1 MQTKRTKRVHRTP
14 FRITNQHSIVKRC
27 RKILLFNKI
36 HRVQPICV
44 DCNSLAFAASSRDY
58 LWNMAERRNMLSVE
72 GLSKTYGER
81 RLFADLTFGVQE
93 GERVALVARNGS
105 GKSTL
110 LRAICG
116 QEPADSG
123 RVVFSSGVRHGHL
136 RQELELDATATIL
149 DTLYIGDSPAVKA
162 MRDYERALAQGLE
175 GAELQRAYDSMDAH
189 EGWNFEARAR
199 EILGQLNLH
208 DLERKVISLSGGEKR
223 RVALAQVLLEAPDFL
238 VLDEPTNHLD
248 LDMIAWLEQRLA
260 SMGTTLLMVTHDRY
274 FLENVCDRIL
284 ELEDNAL
291 HSYQGNFSYFL
302 EKRAERRANAQA
314 VQERATTHM
323 KRELEWV
330 RATPSARTT
339 KSKSRLDRFEDI
351 KAAAAKRLRED
362 PMHITVIPERLGS
375 KIVELHKIKRAFGE
389 RVLFEGLTHHFKR
402 GERIGLVGQNGTGKS
417 SLLNLVLGTADPDAG
432 KVVVG
437 ETVVFGHYAQEGGTF
452 NEDWKV
458 IDAVRDIAD
467 WIPLKGG
474 AKLTAAQLLER
485 FLFPHAMH
493 HQFVRLLSGGERKRL
508 HLLRILMRNPNFLV
522 LDEPTNDLDI
532 FTLSVL
538 EEFLMDFSGC
548 LVVVSHDRYF
558 MDKLVDHV
566 WVLGEDG
573 QTAVRDYPGNYTQ
586 YREQRADES
595 RRNQAT
601 QAALKR
607 ETAAEVSPTV
617 KGDYSARLSYKEK
630 LEFEQLEKAIPL
642 LEQRRDELQSQL
654 LTETDHV
661 KMQELG
667 IVLGEVTSELD
678 EAEMRWLEL
687 SERA

>member
-1 MQTKRTKRVHRTP
+1 
-14 FRITNQHSIVKRC
+14 
-27 RKILLFNKI
+27 
-36 HRVQPICV
+36 
-44 DCNSLAFAASSRDY
+44 
-58 LWNMAERRNMLSVE
+58 MLSVE
-72 GLSKTYGER
+72 GLTKTYGER
-81 RLFADLTFGVQE
+81 RLFSDLTFGVQE

-136 RQELELDATATIL
+136 RQELELDATATVL

-162 MRDYERALAQGLE
+162 MRDYERALALGLE
-175 GAELQRAYDSMDAH
+175 GTELQRAYDAMDAH

-199 EILGQLNLH
+199 EILGKLNLH

-284 ELEDNAL
+284 ELEDQAL

-314 VQERATTHM
+314 VQDRAATHM

-375 KIVELHKIKRAFGE
+375 KIVELHKVKRAYGD

-417 SLLNLVLGTADPDAG
+417 SLLNLILGQANPDAG

-437 ETVVFGHYAQEGGTF
+437 ETVVFGHYAQEGGSF
-452 NEDWKV
+452 NDDWKV

-538 EEFLMDFSGC
+538 EEFLMDFAGC

-573 QTAVRDYPGNYTQ
+573 QLAVRDFPGNYTQ
-586 YREQRADES
+586 YRAQRSAEQK
-595 RRNQAT
+595 QA
-601 QAALKR
+601 QVAASAEKS
-607 ETAAEVSPTV
+607 AEVAANKPTI
-617 KGDYSARLSYKEK
+617 KGDYSERLSYKER
-630 LEFEQLEKAIPL
+630 LEYDGLEAQIAA
-642 LEQRRDELQSQL
+642 LEQRRDELSAKLQ
-654 LTETDHV
+654 TELDHE
-661 KMQELG
+661 KLRELG
-667 IVLGEVTSELD
+667 EKLGAVTSELD
-678 EAEMRWLEL
+678 ASEMRWLEL

>member
-1 MQTKRTKRVHRTP
+1 
-14 FRITNQHSIVKRC
+14 
-27 RKILLFNKI
+27 
-36 HRVQPICV
+36 
-44 DCNSLAFAASSRDY
+44 
-58 LWNMAERRNMLSVE
+58 MAERKNMLSVE
-72 GLSKTYGER
+72 GLTKTYGER
-81 RLFADLTFGVQE
+81 RLFSNLTFGVQE

-110 LRAICG
+110 LKAICG
-116 QEPADSG
+116 LEPADEG

-136 RQELELDATATIL
+136 RQELELQPEATIL
-149 DTLYIGDSPAVKA
+149 DTLYIGDSPAVQA
-162 MRDYERALAQGLE
+162 MRDYERALIE
-175 GAELQRAYDSMDAH
+175 GHTGDALQKAYDAMDAH

-199 EILGQLNLH
+199 EILGKLNLH
-208 DLERKVISLSGGEKR
+208 DLDRTIGQLSGGEKR

-248 LDMIAWLEQRLA
+248 LDMIAWLEQRL
-260 SMGTTLLMVTHDRY
+260 STMGATLLMVTHDRY

-284 ELEDNAL
+284 ELEDQTL
-291 HSYQGNFSYFL
+291 YSYQGNFSYFL

-314 VQERATTHM
+314 VQERAQSHM

-339 KSKSRLDRFEDI
+339 KSKSRLDRFQDI
-351 KAAAAKRLRED
+351 KAAAAKRLQED
-362 PMHITVIPERLGS
+362 PMHITVVPERLGG
-375 KIVELHKIKRAFGE
+375 KIVELHKVKRAYGK

-402 GERIGLVGQNGTGKS
+402 GERIGLVGHNGSGKS
-417 SLLNLVLGTADPDAG
+417 SLLHLILGNATPDAG

-437 ETVVFGHYAQEGGTF
+437 ETVVFGHYAQEGGHF

-467 WIPLKGG
+467 WIPVKGG

-493 HQFVRLLSGGERKRL
+493 HQFIRLLSGGERKRL
-508 HLLRILMRNPNFLV
+508 HLLRILMRNPNFLI

-538 EEFLMDFSGC
+538 EEFLMDFAGC

-573 QTAVRDYPGNYTQ
+573 KTSVRDCPGNYSQ
-586 YREQRADES
+586 YRAMRSEETKLARALDAS
-595 RRNQAT
+595 SSQG
-601 QAALKR
+601 
-607 ETAAEVSPTV
+607 ETPTARV
-617 KGDYSARLSYKEK
+617 EIKGDYSERLSYKEK
-630 LEFEQLEKAIPL
+630 LEFERLEKELPS
-642 LEQRRDELQSQL
+642 LEARRTALEADLMQES
-654 LTETDHV
+654 DHQ
-661 KMQELG
+661 KMQAMGEELG
-667 IVLGEVTSELD
+667 KLSAQID

>member
-1 MQTKRTKRVHRTP
+1 M
-14 FRITNQHSIVKRC
+14 
-27 RKILLFNKI
+27 
-36 HRVQPICV
+36 
-44 DCNSLAFAASSRDY
+44 AA
-58 LWNMAERRNMLSVE
+58 RRNMLSVE
-72 GLSKTYGER
+72 GLSKSYGER
-81 RLFADLTFGVQE
+81 QLFADLTFGVQE

-136 RQELELDATATIL
+136 RQELELNPEASIL
-149 DTLYIGDSPAVKA
+149 DTLYIGDSPAVLA
-162 MRDYERALAQGLE
+162 MRDYESALSQGLE
-175 GAELQRAYDSMDAH
+175 GDELQRAYDAMDAH

-199 EILGQLNLH
+199 EILGKLNLH
-208 DLERKVISLSGGEKR
+208 NLERRIGSLSGGEKR

-248 LDMIAWLEQRLA
+248 LDMIAWLEARLA

-284 ELEDNAL
+284 ELEGMIL

-314 VQERATTHM
+314 VQERAQSHM

-339 KSKSRLDRFEDI
+339 KSKSRLDRFKDI
-351 KAAAAKRLRED
+351 KAEAAKRIQED

-375 KIVELHKIKRAFGE
+375 KIVEIHKVKRAFDE
-389 RVLFEGLTHHFKR
+389 RILFQGLTHHFKR

-417 SLLNLVLGTADPDAG
+417 SLLQLILGIADPDAG

-437 ETVVFGHYAQEGGTF
+437 ETVVFGHYAQEGGHF

-493 HQFVRLLSGGERKRL
+493 HQFIRLLSGGERKRL
-508 HLLRILMRNPNFLV
+508 PLLRILMRNPNFLV

-573 QTAVRDYPGNYTQ
+573 QTSVRDYPGNYSQ
-586 YREQRADES
+586 YRAMRSEEAKRAHAA
-595 RRNQAT
+595 QAVS
-601 QAALKR
+601 KR
-607 ETAAEVSPTV
+607 DTPAPEAVEIR
-617 KGDYSARLSYKEK
+617 GDYSARLSYKER
-630 LEFEQLEKAIPL
+630 LEFETLEKDLPQLES
-642 LEQRRDELQSQL
+642 RRSELQTAL
-654 LTETDHV
+654 LAETDHQ
-661 KMQELG
+661 KMQSLGEELG
-667 IVLGEVTSELD
+667 HLSEQIDL
-678 EAEMRWLEL
+678 AEMRWLEL
-687 SERA
+687 SERT

>member
-1 MQTKRTKRVHRTP
+1 
-14 FRITNQHSIVKRC
+14 
-27 RKILLFNKI
+27 
-36 HRVQPICV
+36 
-44 DCNSLAFAASSRDY
+44 
-58 LWNMAERRNMLSVE
+58 MAERKNMLSVE
-72 GLSKTYGER
+72 GLSKIYGER
-81 RLFADLTFGVQE
+81 RLFSSLTFGVQE

-110 LRAICG
+110 LKAICG
-116 QEPADSG
+116 LETADEG

-136 RQELELDATATIL
+136 RQELELQPEATIL
-149 DTLYIGDSPAVKA
+149 DTLYIGDSPAVQA
-162 MRDYERALAQGLE
+162 MRDYERALIE
-175 GAELQRAYDSMDAH
+175 GHTGDALQKAYDAMDAH

-199 EILGQLNLH
+199 EILGKLNLH
-208 DLERKVISLSGGEKR
+208 DLDRTIGQLSGGEKR

-238 VLDEPTNHLD
+238 ILDEPTNHLD
-248 LDMIAWLEQRLA
+248 LDMIAWLEQRLS
-260 SMGTTLLMVTHDRY
+260 SMGATLLMVTHDRY

-284 ELEDNAL
+284 ELEDQTL
-291 HSYQGNFSYFL
+291 YSYQGNFSYFL

-314 VQERATTHM
+314 VQERAQSHM

-339 KSKSRLDRFEDI
+339 KSKSRLDRFQDI
-351 KAAAAKRLRED
+351 KAAAAKRLQED
-362 PMHITVIPERLGS
+362 PMHITVVPERLGG
-375 KIVELHKIKRAFGE
+375 KIVELHKVKRAYGE

-402 GERIGLVGQNGTGKS
+402 GERIGLVGHNGSGKS
-417 SLLNLVLGTADPDAG
+417 SLLHLILGNATPDAG

-437 ETVVFGHYAQEGGTF
+437 ETVVFGHYAQEGGHF

-467 WIPLKGG
+467 WIPVKGG

-493 HQFVRLLSGGERKRL
+493 HQFIRLLSGGERKRL
-508 HLLRILMRNPNFLV
+508 HLLRILMRNPNFLI

-538 EEFLMDFSGC
+538 EEFLMDFAGC

-573 QTAVRDYPGNYTQ
+573 KTSVRDCPGNYSQ
-586 YREQRADES
+586 YRAMRSEETKVARALDAS
-595 RRNQAT
+595 SS
-601 QAALKR
+601 KG
-607 ETAAEVSPTV
+607 ETPTARV
-617 KGDYSARLSYKEK
+617 EIKGDYSERLSYKEK
-630 LEFEQLEKAIPL
+630 LEFERLENELPSMEA
-642 LEQRRDELQSQL
+642 RRMALQADLMQES
-654 LTETDHV
+654 DHQ
-661 KMQELG
+661 KMQTMGEELG
-667 IVLGEVTSELD
+667 KLSAQID

>member
-1 MQTKRTKRVHRTP
+1 
-14 FRITNQHSIVKRC
+14 
-27 RKILLFNKI
+27 
-36 HRVQPICV
+36 
-44 DCNSLAFAASSRDY
+44 
-58 LWNMAERRNMLSVE
+58 MALTRNVLSVE
-72 GLSKTYGER
+72 GLTKTYGER
-81 RLFADLTFGVQE
+81 LLFKDLTFGVQE

-116 QEPADSG
+116 NEPADSG
-123 RVVFSSGVRHGHL
+123 RVVFGNGVRHGHL
-136 RQELELDATATIL
+136 RQELELLPDATIL
-149 DTLYIGDSPAVKA
+149 DTLYIGDSPAVHA
-162 MRDYERALAQGLE
+162 LRNYERALAE
-175 GAELQRAYDSMDAH
+175 GSEGDALQRACDAMDATQA
-189 EGWNFEARAR
+189 WNFEARAR

-208 DLERKVISLSGGEKR
+208 QLDRTIGKLSGGEKR
-223 RVALAQVLLEAPDFL
+223 RVALAQVLLEAPDFI

-248 LDMIAWLEQRLA
+248 LDMISWLEQRLA
-260 SMGTTLLMVTHDRY
+260 SMGTTILMVTHDRY

-284 ELEDNAL
+284 ELDDHTL

-302 EKRAERRANAQA
+302 EKREERRANALA
-314 VQERATTHM
+314 VQERARTHM

-351 KAAAAKRLRED
+351 KAAAAKRLQED
-362 PMHITVIPERLGS
+362 PLHMTIIPERLGS
-375 KIVELHKIKRAFGE
+375 KIVELHKIKRGFDE
-389 RVLFEGLTHHFKR
+389 RILIEGFTHHFKR
-402 GERIGLVGQNGTGKS
+402 GERIGIVGRNGTGKS
-417 SLLNLVLGTADPDAG
+417 TLLKMILGQDTPDAG

-437 ETVVFGHYAQEGGTF
+437 ETVVFGHYTQEGGSF
-452 NEDWKV
+452 NEEWKV

-493 HQFVRLLSGGERKRL
+493 HQHVRLLSGGERKRL

-522 LDEPTNDLDI
+522 MDEPTNDLDI

-566 WVLGEDG
+566 WVLGESG
-573 QTAVRDYPGNYTQ
+573 QSTVRDYPGNYSQ
-586 YREQRADES
+586 YRAQRSEEVKRA
-595 RRNQAT
+595 QAEAAAT
-601 QAALKR
+601 KVASTASQAA
-607 ETAAEVSPTV
+607 SI
-617 KGDYSARLSYKEK
+617 KGDYSARLSYKER
-630 LEFEQLEKAIPL
+630 LEYDGLEAQIAL
-642 LEQRRDELQSQL
+642 LEQRRDELSSQL
-654 LTETDHV
+654 QTESDHE
-661 KMQELG
+661 KLRRLGEELG
-667 IVLGEVTSELD
+667 AVTSDLD
-678 EAEMRWLEL
+678 AAEMRWLEL

>member
-1 MQTKRTKRVHRTP
+1 
-14 FRITNQHSIVKRC
+14 
-27 RKILLFNKI
+27 
-36 HRVQPICV
+36 
-44 DCNSLAFAASSRDY
+44 
-58 LWNMAERRNMLSVE
+58 MAERRNMLSVE
-72 GLSKTYGER
+72 GLTKTYGER
-81 RLFADLTFGVQE
+81 QLFADLTFGVQE

-136 RQELELDATATIL
+136 RQELELNPEASIL
-149 DTLYIGDSPAVKA
+149 DTLYIGDSPAVLA
-162 MRDYERALAQGLE
+162 MRNYESALSQGLE
-175 GAELQRAYDSMDAH
+175 GDELQRAYDAMDAH

-199 EILGQLNLH
+199 EILGKLSLHNL
-208 DLERKVISLSGGEKR
+208 DRRIGSLSGGEKR

-248 LDMIAWLEQRLA
+248 LDMIAWLEARLA

-284 ELEDNAL
+284 ELDGMTL

-314 VQERATTHM
+314 VQERAQSHM

-339 KSKSRLDRFEDI
+339 KSKSRLDRFKDI
-351 KAAAAKRLRED
+351 KAEAAKRIQED

-375 KIVELHKIKRAFGE
+375 KIVELHKVKRAFDE
-389 RVLFEGLTHHFKR
+389 RVLFQGLTHHFKR

-417 SLLNLVLGTADPDAG
+417 SLLQLILGITEPDAG

-437 ETVVFGHYAQEGGTF
+437 ETVVFGHYAQEGGHF

-493 HQFVRLLSGGERKRL
+493 HQYIRLLSGGERKRL

-573 QTAVRDYPGNYTQ
+573 QTSVRDYPGNYSQ
-586 YREQRADES
+586 YRAMRSEEAKRAH
-595 RRNQAT
+595 AA
-601 QAALKR
+601 QAASKR
-607 ETAAEVSPTV
+607 DVPAPVAVEI
-617 KGDYSARLSYKEK
+617 KGDYSARLSYKER
-630 LEFEQLEKAIPL
+630 LEFETLEKDLPK
-642 LEQRRDELQSQL
+642 LEARRDELQSAL
-654 LTETDHV
+654 LAETDHQ
-661 KMQELG
+661 KMQSLGEELG
-667 IVLGEVTSELD
+667 QLSEQIDL
-678 EAEMRWLEL
+678 AEMRWLEL

>member
-1 MQTKRTKRVHRTP
+1 
-14 FRITNQHSIVKRC
+14 
-27 RKILLFNKI
+27 
-36 HRVQPICV
+36 
-44 DCNSLAFAASSRDY
+44 
-58 LWNMAERRNMLSVE
+58 MAERRNMLSVE
-72 GLSKTYGER
+72 GLTKTYGER
-81 RLFADLTFGVQE
+81 QLFADLTFGVQE

-136 RQELELDATATIL
+136 RQELELNPEASIL
-149 DTLYIGDSPAVKA
+149 DTLYIGDSPAVLA
-162 MRDYERALAQGLE
+162 MRNYESALSQGLE
-175 GAELQRAYDSMDAH
+175 GDELQRAYDAMDAH

-199 EILGQLNLH
+199 EILGKLNLH
-208 DLERKVISLSGGEKR
+208 NLDRRIGSLSGGEKR

-248 LDMIAWLEQRLA
+248 LDMIAWLEARLA

-284 ELEDNAL
+284 ELDGMTL

-302 EKRAERRANAQA
+302 AKRAERRANAQA
-314 VQERATTHM
+314 VQERAQSHM

-339 KSKSRLDRFEDI
+339 KSKSRLDRFKDI
-351 KAAAAKRLRED
+351 KAEAAKRIQED

-375 KIVELHKIKRAFGE
+375 KIVELHKVKRAFDE
-389 RVLFEGLTHHFKR
+389 RVLFQGLTHHFKR

-417 SLLNLVLGTADPDAG
+417 SLLQLILGIAEPDAG

-437 ETVVFGHYAQEGGTF
+437 ETVVFGHYAQEGGHF

-493 HQFVRLLSGGERKRL
+493 HQFIRLLSGGERKRL

-573 QTAVRDYPGNYTQ
+573 QTSVRDYPGNYSQ
-586 YREQRADES
+586 YRAMRSEEAKRAH
-595 RRNQAT
+595 AA
-601 QAALKR
+601 QAASKR
-607 ETAAEVSPTV
+607 DVLAPETVEI
-617 KGDYSARLSYKEK
+617 KGDYSARLSYKER
-630 LEFEQLEKAIPL
+630 LEFETLEKDLPK
-642 LEQRRDELQSQL
+642 LEARRDDLQSAL
-654 LTETDHV
+654 LAEVDHQ
-661 KMQELG
+661 KMQSLGEELG
-667 IVLGEVTSELD
+667 QLSEQIDL
-678 EAEMRWLEL
+678 AEMRWLEL

>member
-1 MQTKRTKRVHRTP
+1 
-14 FRITNQHSIVKRC
+14 
-27 RKILLFNKI
+27 
-36 HRVQPICV
+36 
-44 DCNSLAFAASSRDY
+44 
-58 LWNMAERRNMLSVE
+58 MAERRNMLSVE
-72 GLSKTYGER
+72 LLTKTYGER
-81 RLFADLTFGVQE
+81 QLFADLTFGVQE

-136 RQELELDATATIL
+136 RQELELNPEASIL
-149 DTLYIGDSPAVKA
+149 DTLYIGDSPAVLA
-162 MRDYERALAQGLE
+162 MRNYESALSQGLE
-175 GAELQRAYDSMDAH
+175 GDELQRAYDAMDAH

-199 EILGQLNLH
+199 EILGKLNLH
-208 DLERKVISLSGGEKR
+208 NLERRIGSLSGGEKR

-248 LDMIAWLEQRLA
+248 LDMIAWLEARLA

-284 ELEDNAL
+284 ELDGMTL

-314 VQERATTHM
+314 VQERAQSHM

-330 RATPSARTT
+330 RATPAARTT
-339 KSKSRLDRFEDI
+339 KSKSRLDRFKDI
-351 KAAAAKRLRED
+351 KAEAAKRIQED

-375 KIVELHKIKRAFGE
+375 KIVELHKVKRAFDE
-389 RVLFEGLTHHFKR
+389 RVLFQGLTHHFKR
-402 GERIGLVGQNGTGKS
+402 GERIGLVGHNGTGKS
-417 SLLNLVLGTADPDAG
+417 SLLQLILGIAEPDAG

-437 ETVVFGHYAQEGGTF
+437 ETVVFGHYAQEGGHF

-493 HQFVRLLSGGERKRL
+493 HQFIRLLSGGERKRL

-573 QTAVRDYPGNYTQ
+573 QTSVRDYPGNYSQ
-586 YREQRADES
+586 YRAMRSEEAKRAHAS
-595 RRNQAT
+595 
-601 QAALKR
+601 QAASKR
-607 ETAAEVSPTV
+607 DSPAPEVV
-617 KGDYSARLSYKEK
+617 EIKGDYSARLSYKER
-630 LEFEQLEKAIPL
+630 LEFETLEKDLPL
-642 LEQRRDELQSQL
+642 FESRRDELQAAL
-654 LTETDHV
+654 LAESDHQ
-661 KMQELG
+661 KMQSLGEELG
-667 IVLGEVTSELD
+667 QLSEQIDL
-678 EAEMRWLEL
+678 AEMRWLEL

>member
-1 MQTKRTKRVHRTP
+1 
-14 FRITNQHSIVKRC
+14 
-27 RKILLFNKI
+27 
-36 HRVQPICV
+36 
-44 DCNSLAFAASSRDY
+44 
-58 LWNMAERRNMLSVE
+58 MAERRNMLSVE
-72 GLSKTYGER
+72 GLTKTYGER
-81 RLFADLTFGVQE
+81 QLFADLTFGVQE

-136 RQELELDATATIL
+136 RQELELNPEASIL
-149 DTLYIGDSPAVKA
+149 DTLYIGDSPAVLA
-162 MRDYERALAQGLE
+162 MRNYESALSQGLE
-175 GAELQRAYDSMDAH
+175 GDELQRAYDAMDAH

-199 EILGQLNLH
+199 EILGKLSLHNL
-208 DLERKVISLSGGEKR
+208 DRRIGSLSGGEKR

-248 LDMIAWLEQRLA
+248 LDMIAWLEARLA

-284 ELEDNAL
+284 ELDGMTL

-314 VQERATTHM
+314 VQERAQSHM

-339 KSKSRLDRFEDI
+339 KSKSRLDRFKDI
-351 KAAAAKRLRED
+351 KAEAAKRIQED

-375 KIVELHKIKRAFGE
+375 KIVELHKVKRAFDE
-389 RVLFEGLTHHFKR
+389 RVLFQGLTHHFKR

-417 SLLNLVLGTADPDAG
+417 SLLQLILGIAEPDAG
-432 KVVVG
+432 KIVVG
-437 ETVVFGHYAQEGGTF
+437 ETVVFGHYAQEGGHF

-493 HQFVRLLSGGERKRL
+493 HQFIRLLSGGERKRL

-573 QTAVRDYPGNYTQ
+573 QTSVRDYPGNYSQ
-586 YREQRADES
+586 YRAMRSEEAKRAH
-595 RRNQAT
+595 AA
-601 QAALKR
+601 QAASKR
-607 ETAAEVSPTV
+607 ETPAPEAVEI
-617 KGDYSARLSYKEK
+617 KGDYSERLSYKER
-630 LEFEQLEKAIPL
+630 LEFETLEKDLPQLES
-642 LEQRRDELQSQL
+642 RRDELQAAL
-654 LTETDHV
+654 LAETDHQ
-661 KMQELG
+661 KMQSLGEELG
-667 IVLGEVTSELD
+667 HLSEQIDL
-678 EAEMRWLEL
+678 AEMRWLEL

>member
-1 MQTKRTKRVHRTP
+1 
-14 FRITNQHSIVKRC
+14 
-27 RKILLFNKI
+27 
-36 HRVQPICV
+36 
-44 DCNSLAFAASSRDY
+44 
-58 LWNMAERRNMLSVE
+58 LSVE
-72 GLSKTYGER
+72 GLTKTYGER
-81 RLFADLTFGVQE
+81 QLFADLTFGVQE

-136 RQELELDATATIL
+136 RQELELNPEASIL
-149 DTLYIGDSPAVKA
+149 DTLYIGDSPAVLA
-162 MRDYERALAQGLE
+162 MRNYESALSQGLE
-175 GAELQRAYDSMDAH
+175 GDELQRAYDAMDAH

-199 EILGQLNLH
+199 EILGKLNLH
-208 DLERKVISLSGGEKR
+208 NLERRIGSLSGGEKR

-248 LDMIAWLEQRLA
+248 LDMIAWLEARLA

-284 ELEDNAL
+284 ELDGMTL

-314 VQERATTHM
+314 VQERAQSHM

-339 KSKSRLDRFEDI
+339 KSKSRLDRFKDI
-351 KAAAAKRLRED
+351 KAEAAKRIQED

-375 KIVELHKIKRAFGE
+375 KIVELHKVKRAFDE
-389 RVLFEGLTHHFKR
+389 RILFQGLTHHFKR

-417 SLLNLVLGTADPDAG
+417 SLLQLILGIAQPDKG

-437 ETVVFGHYAQEGGTF
+437 ETVVFGHYAQEGGHF

-493 HQFVRLLSGGERKRL
+493 HQFIRLLSGGERKRL

-573 QTAVRDYPGNYTQ
+573 QTSVRDYPGNYSQ
-586 YREQRADES
+586 YRAMRSEEAKRAH
-595 RRNQAT
+595 AA
-601 QAALKR
+601 QAASKR
-607 ETAAEVSPTV
+607 ETSAPEAVEI
-617 KGDYSARLSYKEK
+617 KGDYSARLSYKER
-630 LEFEQLEKAIPL
+630 LEFETLEKDLPQLES
-642 LEQRRDELQSQL
+642 RRDELQAAL
-654 LTETDHV
+654 LAESDHE
-661 KMQELG
+661 KMQSLGEELG
-667 IVLGEVTSELD
+667 HLSEQIDL
-678 EAEMRWLEL
+678 AEMRWLEL

>member
-1 MQTKRTKRVHRTP
+1 
-14 FRITNQHSIVKRC
+14 
-27 RKILLFNKI
+27 
-36 HRVQPICV
+36 
-44 DCNSLAFAASSRDY
+44 
-58 LWNMAERRNMLSVE
+58 MAERKNMLSVE
-72 GLSKTYGER
+72 GLTKTYGER
-81 RLFADLTFGVQE
+81 RLFSNLTFGVQE

-110 LRAICG
+110 LKAICG
-116 QEPADSG
+116 LETADEG

-136 RQELELDATATIL
+136 RQELELQPEATIL
-149 DTLYIGDSPAVKA
+149 DTLYIGDSPAVQA
-162 MRDYERALAQGLE
+162 MRDYERALIE
-175 GAELQRAYDSMDAH
+175 GQTGDALQKAYDAMDAH

-199 EILGQLNLH
+199 EILGKLNLH
-208 DLERKVISLSGGEKR
+208 DLDRTIGQLSGGEKR

-238 VLDEPTNHLD
+238 ILDEPTNHLD
-248 LDMIAWLEQRLA
+248 LDMIAWLEQRLS
-260 SMGTTLLMVTHDRY
+260 SMGATLLMVTHDRY

-284 ELEDNAL
+284 ELEDQTL
-291 HSYQGNFSYFL
+291 YSYQGNFSYFL

-314 VQERATTHM
+314 VQERAQSHM

-339 KSKSRLDRFEDI
+339 KSKSRLDRFQDI
-351 KAAAAKRLRED
+351 KTAAAKRLQED
-362 PMHITVIPERLGS
+362 PMHITVVPERLGG
-375 KIVELHKIKRAFGE
+375 KIVELHKIKRAYGE

-402 GERIGLVGQNGTGKS
+402 GERIGLVGHNGSGKS
-417 SLLNLVLGTADPDAG
+417 SLLHLILGNATPDAG

-437 ETVVFGHYAQEGGTF
+437 ETVVFGHYAQEGGRF

-467 WIPLKGG
+467 WIPVKGG

-493 HQFVRLLSGGERKRL
+493 HQFIRLLSGGERKRL
-508 HLLRILMRNPNFLV
+508 HLLRILMRNPNFLI

-538 EEFLMDFSGC
+538 EEFLMDFAGC

-573 QTAVRDYPGNYTQ
+573 KTSVRDCPGNYSQ
-586 YREQRADES
+586 YRAMRSEETKVARALDAS
-595 RRNQAT
+595 SS
-601 QAALKR
+601 KG
-607 ETAAEVSPTV
+607 ETPTARV
-617 KGDYSARLSYKEK
+617 EIKGDYSERLSYKEK
-630 LEFEQLEKAIPL
+630 LEFERLENELPSMEA
-642 LEQRRDELQSQL
+642 RRMALQADLMQES
-654 LTETDHV
+654 DHQ
-661 KMQELG
+661 KMQTMGEELG
-667 IVLGEVTSELD
+667 KLSAQID

>member
-1 MQTKRTKRVHRTP
+1 
-14 FRITNQHSIVKRC
+14 
-27 RKILLFNKI
+27 
-36 HRVQPICV
+36 
-44 DCNSLAFAASSRDY
+44 
-58 LWNMAERRNMLSVE
+58 MAERKNMLSVE

-81 RLFADLTFGVQE
+81 RLFSSLTFGVQE

-110 LRAICG
+110 LKAICG
-116 QEPADSG
+116 LETADEG

-136 RQELELDATATIL
+136 RQELELQPEATIL
-149 DTLYIGDSPAVKA
+149 DTLYIGDSPAVQA
-162 MRDYERALAQGLE
+162 MRDYERALIE
-175 GAELQRAYDSMDAH
+175 GHTGDALQKAYDAMDAH

-199 EILGQLNLH
+199 EILGKLNLH
-208 DLERKVISLSGGEKR
+208 DLDRTIGQLSGGEKR

-238 VLDEPTNHLD
+238 ILDEPTNHLD
-248 LDMIAWLEQRLA
+248 LDMIAWLEQRLS
-260 SMGTTLLMVTHDRY
+260 SMGATLLMVTHDRY

-284 ELEDNAL
+284 ELEDQTL
-291 HSYQGNFSYFL
+291 YSYQGNFSYFL

-314 VQERATTHM
+314 VQERAQSHM

-339 KSKSRLDRFEDI
+339 KSKSRLDRFQDI
-351 KAAAAKRLRED
+351 KAAAAKRLQED
-362 PMHITVIPERLGS
+362 PMHITVVPERLGG
-375 KIVELHKIKRAFGE
+375 KIVELHKIKRAYGE

-402 GERIGLVGQNGTGKS
+402 GERIGLVGHNGSGKS
-417 SLLNLVLGTADPDAG
+417 SLLHLILGNATPDAG

-437 ETVVFGHYAQEGGTF
+437 ETVVFGHYAQEGGRF

-467 WIPLKGG
+467 WIPVKGG

-493 HQFVRLLSGGERKRL
+493 HQFIRLLSGGERKRL
-508 HLLRILMRNPNFLV
+508 HLLRILMRNPNFLI

-538 EEFLMDFSGC
+538 EEFLMDFAGC

-573 QTAVRDYPGNYTQ
+573 KTSVRDCPGNYSQ
-586 YREQRADES
+586 YRAMRSEETKVARALDAS
-595 RRNQAT
+595 SS
-601 QAALKR
+601 KG
-607 ETAAEVSPTV
+607 ETPTARV
-617 KGDYSARLSYKEK
+617 EIKGDYSERLSYKEK
-630 LEFEQLEKAIPL
+630 LEFERLENELPSMEA
-642 LEQRRDELQSQL
+642 RRMALQADLMQES
-654 LTETDHV
+654 DHQ
-661 KMQELG
+661 KMQTMGEELG
-667 IVLGEVTSELD
+667 KLSAQID

>member
-1 MQTKRTKRVHRTP
+1 
-14 FRITNQHSIVKRC
+14 
-27 RKILLFNKI
+27 
-36 HRVQPICV
+36 
-44 DCNSLAFAASSRDY
+44 
-58 LWNMAERRNMLSVE
+58 MAERKNMLSVE
-72 GLSKTYGER
+72 GLTKTYGER
-81 RLFADLTFGVQE
+81 RLFSSLTFGVQE

-110 LRAICG
+110 LKAICG
-116 QEPADSG
+116 LEPADEG

-136 RQELELDATATIL
+136 RQELELQPEATIL
-149 DTLYIGDSPAVKA
+149 DTLYIGESPAVQA
-162 MRDYERALAQGLE
+162 MRDYERSLIEGHTGDALQK
-175 GAELQRAYDSMDAH
+175 AYDAMDAH

-199 EILGQLNLH
+199 EILGKLNLH
-208 DLERKVISLSGGEKR
+208 DLDRTIGQLSGGEKR

-238 VLDEPTNHLD
+238 ILDEPTNHLD
-248 LDMIAWLEQRLA
+248 LDMIAWLEQRLS
-260 SMGTTLLMVTHDRY
+260 SMGATLLMVTHDRY

-284 ELEDNAL
+284 ELEDQTL
-291 HSYQGNFSYFL
+291 YSYQGNFSYFL

-314 VQERATTHM
+314 VQERAQSHM

-339 KSKSRLDRFEDI
+339 KSKSRLDRFQDI
-351 KAAAAKRLRED
+351 KAAAAKRLQED
-362 PMHITVIPERLGS
+362 PMHITVVPERLGG
-375 KIVELHKIKRAFGE
+375 KIVELHKIKRAYGE

-402 GERIGLVGQNGTGKS
+402 GERIGLVGHNGSGKS
-417 SLLNLVLGTADPDAG
+417 SLLHLILGNATPDAG

-437 ETVVFGHYAQEGGTF
+437 ETVVFGHYAQEGGHF

-467 WIPLKGG
+467 WIPVKGG

-493 HQFVRLLSGGERKRL
+493 HQFIRLLSGGERKRL
-508 HLLRILMRNPNFLV
+508 HLLRILMRNPNFLI

-538 EEFLMDFSGC
+538 EEFLMDFAGC

-573 QTAVRDYPGNYTQ
+573 KTSVRDCPGNYSQ
-586 YREQRADES
+586 YRAMRSEETKLARALDASSSKGES
-595 RRNQAT
+595 PPARV
-601 QAALKR
+601 
-607 ETAAEVSPTV
+607 EI
-617 KGDYSARLSYKEK
+617 KGDYTERLSYKEK
-630 LEFEQLEKAIPL
+630 LEFERLEKELPS
-642 LEQRRDELQSQL
+642 LEARRTALQADLMQES
-654 LTETDHV
+654 DHQ
-661 KMQELG
+661 KMQTMGEELG
-667 IVLGEVTSELD
+667 KLSAQID

>member
-1 MQTKRTKRVHRTP
+1 
-14 FRITNQHSIVKRC
+14 
-27 RKILLFNKI
+27 
-36 HRVQPICV
+36 
-44 DCNSLAFAASSRDY
+44 
-58 LWNMAERRNMLSVE
+58 MAERRNMLSVE
-72 GLSKTYGER
+72 GLTKTYGER
-81 RLFADLTFGVQE
+81 QLFADLTFGVQE

-136 RQELELDATATIL
+136 RQELELNPEASIL
-149 DTLYIGDSPAVKA
+149 DTLYIGDSPAVLA
-162 MRDYERALAQGLE
+162 MRNYESALSQGLE
-175 GAELQRAYDSMDAH
+175 GDELQRAYDAMDAH

-199 EILGQLNLH
+199 EILGKLNLH
-208 DLERKVISLSGGEKR
+208 NLERRIGSLSGGEKR

-248 LDMIAWLEQRLA
+248 LDMIAWLEARLA

-284 ELEDNAL
+284 ELDGMTL

-314 VQERATTHM
+314 VQERAQSHM

-339 KSKSRLDRFEDI
+339 KSKSRLDRFKDI
-351 KAAAAKRLRED
+351 KAEAAKRIQED

-375 KIVELHKIKRAFGE
+375 KIVELHKVKRAFDE
-389 RVLFEGLTHHFKR
+389 RVLFQGLTHHFKR

-417 SLLNLVLGTADPDAG
+417 SLLQLILGIAEPDAG

-437 ETVVFGHYAQEGGTF
+437 ETVVFGHYAQEGGHF

-493 HQFVRLLSGGERKRL
+493 HQFIRLLSGGERKRL

-573 QTAVRDYPGNYTQ
+573 QTSVRDYPGNYSQ
-586 YREQRADES
+586 YRAMRSEEAKRAHAS
-595 RRNQAT
+595 
-601 QAALKR
+601 QAASKR
-607 ETAAEVSPTV
+607 DSPAPEVV
-617 KGDYSARLSYKEK
+617 EIKGDYSARLSYKER
-630 LEFEQLEKAIPL
+630 LEFETLEKDLPL
-642 LEQRRDELQSQL
+642 FESRRDELQAAL
-654 LTETDHV
+654 LAESDHE
-661 KMQELG
+661 KMQSLGEELG
-667 IVLGEVTSELD
+667 QLSEQIDL
-678 EAEMRWLEL
+678 AEMRWLEL

>member
-1 MQTKRTKRVHRTP
+1 M
-14 FRITNQHSIVKRC
+14 
-27 RKILLFNKI
+27 
-36 HRVQPICV
+36 
-44 DCNSLAFAASSRDY
+44 
-58 LWNMAERRNMLSVE
+58 SVE
-72 GLSKTYGER
+72 GLTKTYGER
-81 RLFADLTFGVQE
+81 QLFADLTFGVQE

-136 RQELELDATATIL
+136 RQELELNPEASIL
-149 DTLYIGDSPAVKA
+149 DTLYIGDSPAVLA
-162 MRDYERALAQGLE
+162 MRDYEFALSQGLE
-175 GAELQRAYDSMDAH
+175 GDELQRAYDAMDAH

-199 EILGQLNLH
+199 EILGKLNLH
-208 DLERKVISLSGGEKR
+208 NLERRIGSLSGGEKR

-248 LDMIAWLEQRLA
+248 LDMIAWLEARLA

-284 ELEDNAL
+284 ELDGMTL

-314 VQERATTHM
+314 VQERAQSHM

-330 RATPSARTT
+330 RATPAARTT
-339 KSKSRLDRFEDI
+339 KSKSRLDRFKDI
-351 KAAAAKRLRED
+351 KAEAAKRIQED

-375 KIVELHKIKRAFGE
+375 KIVELHKVKRAFDE
-389 RVLFEGLTHHFKR
+389 RVLFQGLTHHFKR

-417 SLLNLVLGTADPDAG
+417 SLLQLILGIAEPDAG

-437 ETVVFGHYAQEGGTF
+437 ETVVFGHYAQEGGHF

-493 HQFVRLLSGGERKRL
+493 HQFIRLLSGGERKRL

-573 QTAVRDYPGNYTQ
+573 QTSVRDYPGNYSQ
-586 YREQRADES
+586 YRAMRSEEAKRAH
-595 RRNQAT
+595 AA
-601 QAALKR
+601 QAASKR
-607 ETAAEVSPTV
+607 ETPAPEAVEI
-617 KGDYSARLSYKEK
+617 KGDYSARLSYKER
-630 LEFEQLEKAIPL
+630 LEFDTLEKDLPQLES
-642 LEQRRDELQSQL
+642 RRDELQAAL
-654 LTETDHV
+654 LAESDHQ
-661 KMQELG
+661 KMQSLGEELG
-667 IVLGEVTSELD
+667 HLSEQIDL
-678 EAEMRWLEL
+678 AEMRWLEL

>member
-1 MQTKRTKRVHRTP
+1 
-14 FRITNQHSIVKRC
+14 
-27 RKILLFNKI
+27 
-36 HRVQPICV
+36 
-44 DCNSLAFAASSRDY
+44 
-58 LWNMAERRNMLSVE
+58 MAERKNMLSVE
-72 GLSKTYGER
+72 GLTKTYGER
-81 RLFADLTFGVQE
+81 RLFTKLTFGVQE

-110 LRAICG
+110 LKAICG
-116 QEPADSG
+116 LEHADEG

-136 RQELELDATATIL
+136 RQELELQPEATIL
-149 DTLYIGDSPAVKA
+149 DTLYIGDSPAVQA
-162 MRDYERALAQGLE
+162 MRDYERALIE
-175 GAELQRAYDSMDAH
+175 GHTGDALQKAYDAMDAH

-199 EILGQLNLH
+199 EILGKLNLH
-208 DLERKVISLSGGEKR
+208 DLDRTIGQLSGGEKR

-238 VLDEPTNHLD
+238 ILDEPTNHLD
-248 LDMIAWLEQRLA
+248 LDMIAWLEQRLS
-260 SMGTTLLMVTHDRY
+260 SMGATLLMVTHDRY
-274 FLENVCDRIL
+274 FLEDVCDRIL
-284 ELEDNAL
+284 ELEDQTL
-291 HSYQGNFSYFL
+291 YSYQGNFSYFL

-314 VQERATTHM
+314 VQERAQSHM

-339 KSKSRLDRFEDI
+339 KSKSRLDRFQDI
-351 KAAAAKRLRED
+351 KAAAAKRLQED
-362 PMHITVIPERLGS
+362 PMHITVVPERLGG
-375 KIVELHKIKRAFGE
+375 KIVELHKVKRAFGE

-402 GERIGLVGQNGTGKS
+402 GERIGLVGHNGSGKS
-417 SLLNLVLGTADPDAG
+417 SLLHLILGNATPDAG

-437 ETVVFGHYAQEGGTF
+437 ETVVFGHYAQEGGHF

-467 WIPLKGG
+467 WIPVKGG

-493 HQFVRLLSGGERKRL
+493 HQFIRLLSGGERKRL
-508 HLLRILMRNPNFLV
+508 HLLRILMRNPNFLI

-538 EEFLMDFSGC
+538 EEFLMDFAGC

-573 QTAVRDYPGNYTQ
+573 KTSVRDCPGNYSH
-586 YREQRADES
+586 YRAIRSEETKLARAQDAS
-595 RRNQAT
+595 SSQS
-601 QAALKR
+601 
-607 ETAAEVSPTV
+607 ETPPARVEI
-617 KGDYSARLSYKEK
+617 KGDYSERLSYKEK
-630 LEFEQLEKAIPL
+630 LEFERLAKELPSMEA
-642 LEQRRDELQSQL
+642 RRTALQADLMQES
-654 LTETDHV
+654 DHQ
-661 KMQELG
+661 KMQAMGEELG
-667 IVLGEVTSELD
+667 KLSDQID

>member
-1 MQTKRTKRVHRTP
+1 
-14 FRITNQHSIVKRC
+14 
-27 RKILLFNKI
+27 
-36 HRVQPICV
+36 
-44 DCNSLAFAASSRDY
+44 
-58 LWNMAERRNMLSVE
+58 MAERKNMLSVE
-72 GLSKTYGER
+72 GLTKTYGER
-81 RLFADLTFGVQE
+81 RLFSSLTFGVQE

-110 LRAICG
+110 LKAICG
-116 QEPADSG
+116 LEPADEG

-136 RQELELDATATIL
+136 RQELELQPEATIL
-149 DTLYIGDSPAVKA
+149 DTLYIGDSPAVQA
-162 MRDYERALAQGLE
+162 MRDYERSLIEGHTGDALQK
-175 GAELQRAYDSMDAH
+175 AYDAMDAH

-199 EILGQLNLH
+199 EILGKLNLH
-208 DLERKVISLSGGEKR
+208 DLDRTIGQLSGGEKR

-238 VLDEPTNHLD
+238 ILDEPTNHLD
-248 LDMIAWLEQRLA
+248 LDMIAWLEQRLS
-260 SMGTTLLMVTHDRY
+260 SMGATLLMVTHDRY

-284 ELEDNAL
+284 ELEDQTL
-291 HSYQGNFSYFL
+291 YSYQGNFSYFL
-302 EKRAERRANAQA
+302 EKRTERRANAQA
-314 VQERATTHM
+314 VQERAQSHM

-339 KSKSRLDRFEDI
+339 KSKSRLDRFQDI
-351 KAAAAKRLRED
+351 KAAAAKRLQED
-362 PMHITVIPERLGS
+362 PMHITVVPERLGG
-375 KIVELHKIKRAFGE
+375 KIVELHKVRRAYGD

-402 GERIGLVGQNGTGKS
+402 GERIGLVGHNGSGKS
-417 SLLNLVLGTADPDAG
+417 SLLHLILGNATPDAG

-437 ETVVFGHYAQEGGTF
+437 ETVVFGHYAQEGGHF

-467 WIPLKGG
+467 WIPVKGG

-493 HQFVRLLSGGERKRL
+493 HQFIRLLSGGERKRL
-508 HLLRILMRNPNFLV
+508 HLLRILMRNPNFLI

-538 EEFLMDFSGC
+538 EEFLMDFAGC

-573 QTAVRDYPGNYTQ
+573 KTSVRDCPGNYSQ
-586 YREQRADES
+586 YRAMRSEETKLARALDASSSKGES
-595 RRNQAT
+595 PPARV
-601 QAALKR
+601 
-607 ETAAEVSPTV
+607 EI
-617 KGDYSARLSYKEK
+617 KGDYTERLSYKEK
-630 LEFEQLEKAIPL
+630 LEFERLEKELPS
-642 LEQRRDELQSQL
+642 LEARRTALQADLMQES
-654 LTETDHV
+654 DHQ
-661 KMQELG
+661 KMQTMGEELG
-667 IVLGEVTSELD
+667 KLSAQID

>member
-1 MQTKRTKRVHRTP
+1 
-14 FRITNQHSIVKRC
+14 
-27 RKILLFNKI
+27 
-36 HRVQPICV
+36 
-44 DCNSLAFAASSRDY
+44 
-58 LWNMAERRNMLSVE
+58 MAERKNMLSVE

-81 RLFADLTFGVQE
+81 RLFSSLTFGVQE

-110 LRAICG
+110 LKTICG
-116 QEPADSG
+116 LEPADGG

-136 RQELELDATATIL
+136 RQELELQPEATIL
-149 DTLYIGDSPAVKA
+149 DTLYIGESPAVQA
-162 MRDYERALAQGLE
+162 MRDYERALIE
-175 GAELQRAYDSMDAH
+175 GHTGDALQKAYDAMDAH

-199 EILGQLNLH
+199 EILGKLNLH
-208 DLERKVISLSGGEKR
+208 DLDRTIGQLSGGEKR

-238 VLDEPTNHLD
+238 ILDEPTNHLD
-248 LDMIAWLEQRLA
+248 LDMIAWLEQRLS
-260 SMGTTLLMVTHDRY
+260 SMGATLLMVTHDRY

-284 ELEDNAL
+284 ELEDQTL
-291 HSYQGNFSYFL
+291 YSYQGNFSYFL

-314 VQERATTHM
+314 VQERAQSHM

-339 KSKSRLDRFEDI
+339 KSKSRLDRFQDI
-351 KAAAAKRLRED
+351 KAAAAKRLQED
-362 PMHITVIPERLGS
+362 PMHITVVPERLGG
-375 KIVELHKIKRAFGE
+375 KIVELHKVKRAYGE

-402 GERIGLVGQNGTGKS
+402 GERIGLVGHNGSGKS
-417 SLLNLVLGTADPDAG
+417 SLLHLILGNATPDAG

-437 ETVVFGHYAQEGGTF
+437 ETVVFGYYAQEGGHF

-467 WIPLKGG
+467 WIPVKGG

-493 HQFVRLLSGGERKRL
+493 HQFIRLLSGGERKRL
-508 HLLRILMRNPNFLV
+508 HLLRILMRNPNFLI

-538 EEFLMDFSGC
+538 EEFLMDFAGC

-573 QTAVRDYPGNYTQ
+573 KTSVRDCPGNYSQ
-586 YREQRADES
+586 YRAMRSEETKLARALDAS
-595 RRNQAT
+595 SS
-601 QAALKR
+601 KG
-607 ETAAEVSPTV
+607 ETPTARV
-617 KGDYSARLSYKEK
+617 EIKGDYSERLSYKEK
-630 LEFEQLEKAIPL
+630 LEFERLEKELPSMEA
-642 LEQRRDELQSQL
+642 RRTALQADLMQES
-654 LTETDHV
+654 DHQ
-661 KMQELG
+661 KMQAMGEELG
-667 IVLGEVTSELD
+667 KLSAQID

>member
-1 MQTKRTKRVHRTP
+1 
-14 FRITNQHSIVKRC
+14 
-27 RKILLFNKI
+27 
-36 HRVQPICV
+36 
-44 DCNSLAFAASSRDY
+44 
-58 LWNMAERRNMLSVE
+58 MAERRNMLSVE
-72 GLSKTYGER
+72 GLTKTYGER
-81 RLFADLTFGVQE
+81 QLFADLTFGVQE

-136 RQELELDATATIL
+136 RQELELNPEASIL
-149 DTLYIGDSPAVKA
+149 DTLYIGDSPAVLA
-162 MRDYERALAQGLE
+162 MRNYESALSQGLE
-175 GAELQRAYDSMDAH
+175 GDELQRAYDAMDAH

-199 EILGQLNLH
+199 EILGKLNLH
-208 DLERKVISLSGGEKR
+208 NLDRRIGSLSGGEKR

-248 LDMIAWLEQRLA
+248 LDMIAWLEARLA

-284 ELEDNAL
+284 ELDGMVL

-314 VQERATTHM
+314 VQERAQSHM

-339 KSKSRLDRFEDI
+339 KSKSRLDRFKDI
-351 KAAAAKRLRED
+351 KAEAAKRIQED

-375 KIVELHKIKRAFGE
+375 KIVELHKVKRAFDE
-389 RVLFEGLTHHFKR
+389 RVLFQGLTHHFKR

-417 SLLNLVLGTADPDAG
+417 SLLQLILGITEPDAG

-437 ETVVFGHYAQEGGTF
+437 ETVVFGHYAQEGGHF

-493 HQFVRLLSGGERKRL
+493 HQFIRLLSGGERKRL

-573 QTAVRDYPGNYTQ
+573 QTSVRDYPGNYSQ
-586 YREQRADES
+586 YRAMRSEEAKRAH
-595 RRNQAT
+595 AA
-601 QAALKR
+601 QAASKR
-607 ETAAEVSPTV
+607 DVPAPEAVEI
-617 KGDYSARLSYKEK
+617 KGDYSARLSYKER
-630 LEFEQLEKAIPL
+630 LEFETLEKDLPK
-642 LEQRRDELQSQL
+642 LEARRDELQSAL
-654 LTETDHV
+654 LAETDHQ
-661 KMQELG
+661 KMQSLGEELG
-667 IVLGEVTSELD
+667 QLSEQIDL
-678 EAEMRWLEL
+678 AEMRWLEL

>member
-1 MQTKRTKRVHRTP
+1 
-14 FRITNQHSIVKRC
+14 
-27 RKILLFNKI
+27 
-36 HRVQPICV
+36 
-44 DCNSLAFAASSRDY
+44 
-58 LWNMAERRNMLSVE
+58 MLSVE
-72 GLSKTYGER
+72 GLTKTYGER
-81 RLFADLTFGVQE
+81 LLFDKLTFGVQE

-116 QEPADSG
+116 LEPADSG
-123 RVVFSSGVRHGHL
+123 RVVFGSGVRHGHL
-136 RQELELDATATIL
+136 RQELELLPDATIL
-149 DTLYIGDSPAVKA
+149 DTLYIGDSPAVNA
-162 MRDYERALAQGLE
+162 LRTYEHALATGLE
-175 GAELQRAYDSMDAH
+175 GPELQRAYDAMDATQA
-189 EGWNFEARAR
+189 WNFEARAR

-208 DLERKVISLSGGEKR
+208 HLERRVGELSGGEKR
-223 RVALAQVLLEAPDFL
+223 RVALAQVLLEDPDFL

-260 SMGTTLLMVTHDRY
+260 STGATLLMVTHDRY

-284 ELEDNAL
+284 ELDDHAL

-302 EKRAERRANAQA
+302 EKRDERRANARA
-314 VQERATTHM
+314 VQERAATHM

-330 RATPSARTT
+330 RSTPSARTT
-339 KSKSRLDRFEDI
+339 KSKSRLERFEDI

-362 PMHITVIPERLGS
+362 PLHISVVPERLGT
-375 KIVELHKIKRAFGE
+375 KIVELHKVRRGFGE
-389 RVLFEGLTHHFKR
+389 RHLFEGLTHHFKR
-402 GERIGLVGQNGTGKS
+402 GERIGLVGRNGTGKS
-417 SLLNLVLGTADPDAG
+417 SLLRLILGMDEPDGG

-437 ETVVFGHYAQEGGTF
+437 ETVVFGHYTQEGGHF
-452 NEDWKV
+452 NQDWKV

-493 HQFVRLLSGGERKRL
+493 HQHVRLLSGGERKRL

-538 EEFLMDFSGC
+538 EEFLMDFAGC

-573 QTAVRDYPGNYTQ
+573 RAAVRDFPGNYSQ
-586 YREQRADES
+586 YRTARAEEAKASQRANALS
-595 RRNQAT
+595 T
-601 QAALKR
+601 PKKAASQ
-607 ETAAEVSPTV
+607 EI
-617 KGDYSARLSYKEK
+617 KGDYTQRLSYKEK
-630 LEFEQLEKAIPL
+630 LEFEGLEAAIAE
-642 LEQRRDELQSQL
+642 LESERDELNRQL
-654 LTETDHV
+654 QREANHERL
-661 KMQELG
+661 QELG
-667 IVLGEVTSELD
+667 VALGDVSAKLD

>member
-1 MQTKRTKRVHRTP
+1 
-14 FRITNQHSIVKRC
+14 
-27 RKILLFNKI
+27 
-36 HRVQPICV
+36 
-44 DCNSLAFAASSRDY
+44 
-58 LWNMAERRNMLSVE
+58 MLSVE
-72 GLSKTYGER
+72 GLTKTYGER
-81 RLFADLTFGVQE
+81 QLFAELTFGVQE

-136 RQELELDATATIL
+136 RQELELNPEASIL
-149 DTLYIGDSPAVKA
+149 DTLYIGDSPAVLA
-162 MRDYERALAQGLE
+162 MRNYESALSQGLE
-175 GAELQRAYDSMDAH
+175 GDELQRAYDAMDAH

-199 EILGQLNLH
+199 EILGKLNLH
-208 DLERKVISLSGGEKR
+208 NLERRIGSLSGGEKR

-248 LDMIAWLEQRLA
+248 LDMIAWLEARLA

-284 ELEDNAL
+284 ELDGMTL

-314 VQERATTHM
+314 VQERAQSHM

-339 KSKSRLDRFEDI
+339 KSKSRLDRFKDI
-351 KAAAAKRLRED
+351 KAEAAKRIQED

-375 KIVELHKIKRAFGE
+375 KIVELHKVKRAFDE
-389 RVLFEGLTHHFKR
+389 RVLFQGLTHHFKR

-417 SLLNLVLGTADPDAG
+417 SLLQLILGIAEPDAG

-437 ETVVFGHYAQEGGTF
+437 ETVVFGHYAQEGGHF

-493 HQFVRLLSGGERKRL
+493 HQFIRLLSGGERKRL

-573 QTAVRDYPGNYTQ
+573 QTSVRDYPGNYSQ
-586 YREQRADES
+586 YRAMRSEEAKRA
-595 RRNQAT
+595 QAS
-601 QAALKR
+601 QAASKR
-607 ETAAEVSPTV
+607 DSPAPEVV
-617 KGDYSARLSYKEK
+617 EIKGDYSARLSYKER
-630 LEFEQLEKAIPL
+630 LEFETLEKDLPL
-642 LEQRRDELQSQL
+642 FESRRDELQAAL
-654 LTETDHV
+654 LAESDHE
-661 KMQELG
+661 KMQSLGEELG
-667 IVLGEVTSELD
+667 QLSEQIDL
-678 EAEMRWLEL
+678 AEMRWLEL

>member
-1 MQTKRTKRVHRTP
+1 
-14 FRITNQHSIVKRC
+14 
-27 RKILLFNKI
+27 
-36 HRVQPICV
+36 
-44 DCNSLAFAASSRDY
+44 
-58 LWNMAERRNMLSVE
+58 MLSVE
-72 GLSKTYGER
+72 GLTKTYGER
-81 RLFADLTFGVQE
+81 QLFADLTFGVQE

-136 RQELELDATATIL
+136 RQELELNPEASIL
-149 DTLYIGDSPAVKA
+149 DTLYIGDSPAVLA
-162 MRDYERALAQGLE
+162 MRNYESALTQGLD
-175 GAELQRAYDSMDAH
+175 GDELQRAYDAMDAH

-199 EILGQLNLH
+199 EILGKLNLH
-208 DLERKVISLSGGEKR
+208 NLERRIGCLSGGEKR

-248 LDMIAWLEQRLA
+248 LDMIAWLEARLA

-284 ELEDNAL
+284 ELEDHTL

-314 VQERATTHM
+314 VQERAATHM

-362 PMHITVIPERLGS
+362 PMHITVITERLGS
-375 KIVELHKIKRAFGE
+375 KIVELHKVKRAYGE

-417 SLLNLVLGTADPDAG
+417 SLLNLILGTADPDAG

-437 ETVVFGHYAQEGGTF
+437 ETVVFGHYAQEGGSF

-508 HLLRILMRNPNFLV
+508 HLLRILMRNPNFLM

-586 YREQRADES
+586 YREQRASD
-595 RRNQAT
+595 AKLA
-601 QAALKR
+601 QAAQAAEKR
-607 ETAAEVSPTV
+607 ESSPNTAPSV

-630 LEFEQLEKAIPL
+630 LEFESLEAQIPE
-642 LEQRRDELQSQL
+642 LEAQRDALQASL

-661 KMQELG
+661 KMQEMGTALG
-667 IVLGEVTSELD
+667 VVTSKLD